1 MKDTPRDQ
9 GGWCYCSYLSLDW
22 CFNRALNN
30 HIVHATSGSPCATN
44 SSVRFHLLWHTLLSH
59 RVLMPCSSVSRMPIV
74 LSSCGIST
82 CIPSYSFSARCC
94 YPHTLFIIQPHPF
107 LYLFSRIMSLLISF
121 LVSYDKNVA
130 SLIRVCC
137 VVFLLLLLLPGCLLK
152 PQKLGNGRYIGYTL
166 YNCDLWSTHAPISI
180 TAENY
185 VQ

>member
-1 MKDTPRDQ
+1 
-9 GGWCYCSYLSLDW
+9 
-22 CFNRALNN
+22 
-30 HIVHATSGSPCATN
+30 
-44 SSVRFHLLWHTLLSH
+44 
-59 RVLMPCSSVSRMPIV
+59 
-74 LSSCGIST
+74 
-82 CIPSYSFSARCC
+82 
-94 YPHTLFIIQPHPF
+94 
-107 LYLFSRIMSLLISF
+107 MSLLISF